1 MIDGSYS
8 ELALLLMLSALA
20 GLLAIRLRQPLLIAY
35 ILVGIAVGPSV
46 LGLVP
51 HASYLQL
58 FAQIGLTVLL
68 FLVGLKLDLHHVR
81 HIGPVAIATGIGQ
94 LAFTIAFSFLLVSAL
109 GREWLESLY
118 IAAALTF
125 SSTIIVVK
133 LLSDK
138 RDLDSLHGRIAVGI
152 LIVQDIAVVVAMIA
166 MSTLNSGENVSAAA
180 HIGLVFITRVGAA
193 AVMLFLMMRYVL
205 PWLVDRMAESQE
217 LLLIFAIAW
226 GIALASLGE
235 WSGFSKEAGAFL
247 AGFTLAST
255 TYREALSARL
265 TSLRDFL
272 LLFFFID
279 LGANLDLSIV
289 EGTLGSALLLSAFV
303 LVAKPLIVM
312 SIMGRMGYRSRT
324 SFLAAGTLAQ
334 VSEFS
339 IIFIA
344 MGVSLGHVTTETLGL
359 TTLVG
364 IITITLSTY
373 TILYAQPLYERL
385 APLLRVF
392 ERSNPFREVAMERA
406 APTQAAPQVLIFGLG
421 RYGRRLLHKLDE
433 AGIRVAGI
441 DFDPEAIRTLR
452 KLHLS
457 VRFGDAEDR
466 DLIESLPLSG
476 VKWIVCALPEAEA
489 IQSVLEGL
497 RARGYRGQ
505 VAAVVRRD
513 TGFRGPHE
521 IHPTW
526 ILNPFNDAADF
537 AARELVNAI
546 RRAEQ

>member
-406 APTQAAPQVLIFGLG
+406 APPQAAPQVLIFGLG
-421 RYGRRLLHKLDE
+421 RYGRRLLHKLEE

-452 KLHLS
+452 KLHLF

-513 TGFRGPHE
+513 TGFHGPHE
-521 IHPTW
+521 IRPTW